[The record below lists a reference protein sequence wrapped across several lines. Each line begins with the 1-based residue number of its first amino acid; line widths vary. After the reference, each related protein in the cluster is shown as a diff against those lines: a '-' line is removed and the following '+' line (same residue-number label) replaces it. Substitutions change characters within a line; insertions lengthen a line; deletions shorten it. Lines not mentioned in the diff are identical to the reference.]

1 MLSLIVAAGFSSGL
15 TMKISYDQ
23 ATDSL
28 YLHLADRASVDAN
41 EVTAGVVLDCDING
55 AAVGIDVQ
63 QASQRTGLNNDT
75 VKCRYLEEEDILQ
88 IRLSYKTIVR
98 EASPDWHTN
107 ISYAEDGSIVEIVL
121 LDAKKEGLLP
131 LEFRNKA

>member
-28 YLHLADRASVDAN
+28 YLHLADSASVDSD
-41 EVTAGVVLDCDING
+41 EVTAGVVLDCGING
-55 AAVGIDVQ
+55 AAVCIDVQ